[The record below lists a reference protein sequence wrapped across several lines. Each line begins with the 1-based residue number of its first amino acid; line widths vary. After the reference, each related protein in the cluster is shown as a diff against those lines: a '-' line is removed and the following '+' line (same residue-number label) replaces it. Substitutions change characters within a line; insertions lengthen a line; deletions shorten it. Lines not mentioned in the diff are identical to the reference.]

1 LSAVALPSAASSI
14 EGDQS
19 GCAARG
25 DVLVSRRSD
34 PFVGWVPIDE
44 FENLFSDLGNARIVV
59 PHRRK
64 RLPGVL
70 DRTRNR
76 MLGDVAIDGDIGS
89 GEILFIVART
99 PTHLQAIRG
108 LKHWRKRFRYVVGY
122 VIDAY
127 FYEGYSS
134 ATRHFDHV
142 FATTAEGAEHIRKTF
157 GVSSSVLHQGFDC
170 LNWASVDADRSIDLL
185 GFGRQP
191 PSYHKQF
198 QQSFHQRDSGVLYL
212 HSPIGTVIGPG
223 VWAERP
229 MMLKLMQRSKISL
242 AFHLLV
248 EPQGDRPKAMFVTS
262 RWFEQLATGSLV
274 VGKRTLGEEAAAL
287 FDWPDATIEL
297 SDDPAEAAEEI
308 ASLAKRT
315 DFLAE
320 VRRRNVVQ
328 MCRRHDWRYR
338 LRDVYNHFGLS
349 QPERLTVELS
359 QLDALVRRL
368 EAGSNR

>member
-1 LSAVALPSAASSI
+1 MSAVAIPTVASSLQD
-14 EGDQS
+14 GQS
-19 GCAARG
+19 GSATRG
-25 DVLVSRRSD
+25 DVLVSRRAE

-44 FENLFSDLGNARIVV
+44 FEDLFSELGGARILV
-59 PHRRK
+59 PQRRK
-64 RLPGVL
+64 RLPSL
-70 DRTRNR
+70 LARTRNR
-76 MLGDVAIDGDIGS
+76 LLGDVAIDGDLGS
-89 GEILFIVART
+89 GEMLFIVART

-108 LKHWRKRFRYVVGY
+108 LKNWRKRFRVVVGY

-127 FYEGYSS
+127 FYDGYSS

-142 FATTAEGAEHIRKTF
+142 FATTAEGADHIRRKF

-170 LNWASVDADRSIDLL
+170 LNWASVNAERPIDLL

-198 QQSFHQRDSGVLYL
+198 QQAFHRRESPVLYL

-223 VWAERP
+223 IWTERP

-242 AFHLLV
+242 AFHMLV

-262 RWFEQLATGSLV
+262 RWFEQLATGSVV
-274 VGKRTLGEEAAAL
+274 VGKRTLGDEAAAL
-287 FDWPDATIEL
+287 FDWPEATIEL
-297 SDDPAEAAEEI
+297 SDDPAEAAGQI
-308 ASLAKRT
+308 AALTRRT

-338 LRDVYNHFGLS
+338 LSDVYRQFGLP
-349 QPERLTVELS
+349 QPERLTAELVE
-359 QLDALVRRL
+359 LDALARRL
-368 EAGSNR
+368 EAGADR